1 MDAGEPLPEIGVGAS
16 YGDAWRQLWPN
27 FLMLF
32 LIGIISGLIGA
43 PSTAFSA
50 LSNILGEGIGRA
62 DDSAY
67 QIGAAV
73 VIVAAGFFS
82 FVYGVLVVGP
92 LSYGVTF
99 AHLKAARDDRVDV
112 KDMFEAFHNYWNA
125 VLANLL
131 VGAIVGIGFVLLI
144 VPGIVFAC
152 KLAFT
157 PYLIVDR
164 KLGVIDAVQESWRL
178 TNGHG
183 WKVFAL
189 GLLAIPIF
197 IAGLLC
203 FFVGVIV
210 SIMWAKLAFASL
222 YHAVSTDD
230 AEFGLDDLR
239 AGSGVVV

>member
-1 MDAGEPLPEIGVGAS
+1 MLDASDPLPEIGVGAS
-16 YGDAWRQLWPN
+16 YGYAWRQLWPN

-32 LIGIISGLIGA
+32 LIGIISVALGA
-43 PSTAFSA
+43 PSSIMGSVAGET
-50 LSNILGEGIGRA
+50 EGIA
-62 DDSAY
+62 AAQLLLLSFAY
-67 QIGAAV
+67 GILA
-73 VIVAAGFFS
+73 
-82 FVYGVLVVGP
+82 VGP
-92 LSYGVTF
+92 LSYGVKF
-99 AHLKAARDDRVDV
+99 VYLKAVRNDQLDI
-112 KDMFEAFHNYWNA
+112 KDMFEAFQNYWNA
-125 VLANLL
+125 VMASLL
-131 VGAIVGIGFVLLI
+131 VGAIVGIGFVLVI
-144 VPGIVFAC
+144 VPGVIFAC

-203 FFVGVIV
+203 VGVGVIV
-210 SIMWAKLAFASL
+210 SIMWVKLAFASL

-239 AGSGVVV
+239 ADTGIRT